1 MEALDRA
8 IGQADAAGYVMYAS
22 SQDADM
28 RYLTRFRVGDP
39 VVFFKKPGRPGTII
53 VPQMEYDRAVAES
66 SCAVMTRGDAGFF
79 EILEEEPDRGAALAL
94 MIARQMGGDMLVP
107 PNFPLSLARRL
118 EEHAAVRIDAGTVA
132 ALRAV
137 KTSQELAAI
146 RKTQRINEEAL
157 ALALTCIRKAS
168 IRNGVLM
175 QEGKPLTSEDLRRT
189 LHIFFLERGY
199 TAADTIIS
207 CGEETA
213 MPHRTG
219 SGPLMANQPI
229 VIDIFPRHE
238 ESGYYAD
245 MTRTVVRGEA
255 DPAIVDLYDAVA
267 EAQAL
272 GKSLIRPGV
281 PGKDVH
287 QAVVDYFADR
297 GYATEKEGFIHS
309 LGHGVGLEIHEQPS
323 LGPAGEDLA
332 AGHVVTVEPGLYYAH
347 IGGVRLE
354 DMGVVT
360 QQGFDC
366 FTKYPQELEI

>member
-1 MEALDRA
+1 MDALDRA
-8 IGQADAAGYVMYAS
+8 IEQAEVAGYVCYAS

-39 VVFFKKPGRPGTII
+39 VVVFKKPGHPATII

-79 EILEEEPDRGAALAL
+79 EIIEEEPDRGKALAL
-94 MIARQMGGDMLVP
+94 MIARQVDGDMLVP
-107 PNFPLSLARRL
+107 PNFPLSLARKL
-118 EEHAAVRIDAGTVA
+118 EEHAAVRIDDGTVA
-132 ALRAV
+132 NMRAK
-137 KTSQELAAI
+137 KTPAELDAI
-146 RKTQRINEEAL
+146 RETQRVNEAAL
-157 ALALTCIRKAS
+157 DLALTYLRKAPVE
-168 IRNGVLM
+168 NGVLM
-175 QEGKPLTSEDLRRT
+175 WEGDPLTSEILRRKI
-189 LHIFFLERGY
+189 HVFFLERGY
-199 TAADTIIS
+199 TAHDTIIS

-219 SGPLMANQPI
+219 SGPLMADQPI
-229 VIDIFPRHE
+229 VIDIFPRNE
-238 ESGYYAD
+238 ENGYYAD
-245 MTRTVVRGEA
+245 MTRTVVKGEA
-255 DPAIVDLYDAVA
+255 DPAIADLYDAVA
-267 EAQAL
+267 GAQAL

-281 PGKDVH
+281 AGKDVH
-287 QAVVDYFADR
+287 QAVVDYFTDR
-297 GYATEKEGFIHS
+297 GYATEKEGFVHS

-332 AGHVVTVEPGLYYAH
+332 ADHVVTVEPGLYYAR